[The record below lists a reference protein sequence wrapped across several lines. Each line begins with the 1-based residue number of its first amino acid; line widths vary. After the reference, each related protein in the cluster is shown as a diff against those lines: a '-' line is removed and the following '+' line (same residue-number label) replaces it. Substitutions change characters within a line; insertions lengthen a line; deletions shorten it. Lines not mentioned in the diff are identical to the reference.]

1 MNPKVISI
9 TSQFYKDV
17 PKITGNE
24 NESIR
29 FDFDYFSSISME
41 AIYVIDFLNRNFN
54 FVANRPF
61 LLGGHNVEEALSL
74 GYDFFPK
81 TIYDPDLP
89 LFAEMH
95 AAIVRRLCN
104 MTASDEL
111 NYFSFNF
118 RIKYETGT
126 LMVYQ
131 KLKPVFVGGQ
141 IRYGICLL
149 SHSEMDTPGHLH
161 VYYNNGSDYD
171 YYSMEER
178 QWRMSTKPLLS
189 DREKKILIMAK
200 QGKTRKEIAKS
211 LCIEIQT
218 LWNYSS
224 FIYKKLN
231 VHSMLQAIISA
242 TNRHLIFF
250 PSNNAEKRKKGEKPE
265 YQKERRPITPDKLVQ
280 IQAALNE
287 RKSINSIAKQEGVNV
302 SEFTIRYHIKQ
313 CHLKKPDDINS

>member
-1 MNPKVISI
+1 MNPKVTSI
-9 TSQFYKDV
+9 TPQFYKDV
-17 PKITGNE
+17 PEITGNE

-29 FDFDYFSSISME
+29 FNFEYFSSISTE
-41 AIYVIDFLNRNFN
+41 ALYVIDFLKRGFH

-81 TIYDPDLP
+81 VICDRDIP

-95 AAIVRRLCN
+95 SAILRHLCI
-104 MTASDEL
+104 MTESDKL

-149 SHSEMDTPGHLH
+149 SHSEMDTPGHLYA
-161 VYYNNGSDYD
+161 YYNNDSDYD

-265 YQKERRPITPDKLVQ
+265 YQKERRPITPDKRNK
-280 IQAALNE
+280 IQAELDE
-287 RKSINSIAKQEGVNV
+287 GKSINSIANQKDVDV
-302 SEFTIRYHIKQ
+302 SEFTIRYQIKVGN
-313 CHLKKPDDINS
+313 LKKPASHSS